1 MSVII
6 RFVNLVLLTKLD
18 ESRIWKMVGRA
29 KSKINVNTPCGDNGI
44 YPEKI
49 QTSSVHEVEIRL
61 QLSKK
66 DKDKLDEALY
76 DVMTYSKLKTASEM
90 FFYLLSCSETMK
102 PWIFFY
108 TDLFQNQS
116 PQKIVLTLNRIMKGK
131 ITHQNK
137 NLKDIAEKIFKE
149 VTSTMSLK
157 YTEYTQIDMD
167 DDDENATIS
176 KHTGRQ

>member
-1 MSVII
+1 
-6 RFVNLVLLTKLD
+6 
-18 ESRIWKMVGRA
+18 
-29 KSKINVNTPCGDNGI
+29 
-44 YPEKI
+44 
-49 QTSSVHEVEIRL
+49 
-61 QLSKK
+61 
-66 DKDKLDEALY
+66 
-76 DVMTYSKLKTASEM
+76 
-90 FFYLLSCSETMK
+90 
-102 PWIFFY
+102 
-108 TDLFQNQS
+108 
-116 PQKIVLTLNRIMKGK
+116 MKGK